1 MRLYEEIF
9 KSVNGAALSR
19 CMIIPNGDG
28 YLEGVK
34 SVDEF
39 SPDKIVIGFA
49 KNRVEIIGENLSIGK
64 YCEGDLHI
72 MGKISG
78 VQVLREGDGV

>member
-9 KSVNGAALSR
+9 KSVNGAAIAR
-19 CMIIPNGDG
+19 CLMIPHGDG
-28 YLEGVK
+28 YFEGVR

-39 SPDKIVIGFA
+39 TPNRIVIGFS
-49 KNRVEIIGENLSIGK
+49 KNRVEINGERLSIGK

-72 MGKISG
+72 MGRIDG
-78 VQVLREGDGV
+78 VRVLREGENV